1 MTASI
6 GPAYADYRQ
15 LFIENSVTGNYIA
28 SETQSDLAGA
38 LGEVGISKKMHLS
51 HFMDLLML
59 LMYSNAATKLPLKQ
73 LTQRWSDFPQHL

>member
-1 MTASI
+1 MT
-6 GPAYADYRQ
+6 GK
-15 LFIENSVTGNYIA
+15 YIA

-73 LTQRWSDFPQHL
+73 LRRFVSLRVNYQMHES